1 MDEPALTPAVAA
13 KASDTWLAVYI
24 GESATLLSHPGA
36 DRVLKPEQMAIVTN
50 SMSVACIEWGRRR
63 GVLMAIDAAVAS
75 ARAWATEHQAEVA
88 EFDAKTWV
96 ALEELSDG

>member
-13 KASDTWLAVYI
+13 TASETWLAVYI
-24 GESATLLSHPGA
+24 GESAQLLAQPGA
-36 DRVLKPEQMAIVTN
+36 ERVLKPDQLAIVTN
-50 SMSVACIEWGRRR
+50 SLAVAAIEWGRRR
-63 GVLMAIDAAVAS
+63 GVLMAVDAAVAS

-88 EFDAKTWV
+88 EFDAQTWA

>member
-13 KASDTWLAVYI
+13 KASDTWLSVYI
-24 GESATLLSHPGA
+24 GESATLLSYPSA

-50 SMSVACIEWGRRR
+50 SMSVACIEWSRRH
-63 GVLMAIDAAVAS
+63 GTHSIEAAVQG
-75 ARAWATEHQAEVA
+75 ARAWATAHPDEVA